1 MTPSRREFL
10 TAATAA
16 AGLAALGCARA
27 LPAADEKRMRAH
39 RLALGEWSLHRTIRA
54 GELDPLDFPAFARNL
69 DMEGVDHVNQFFAQ
83 RAGDAAYFRELRRRA
98 DDAGVRS
105 VLLLCDEELALGDPD
120 PAKRMLAV
128 DRHLHWVDAAEIL
141 GCDAIRVNAYSEGP
155 PDEQMRL
162 CAEGLY
168 RLCDV
173 AAPRGVGVLVENHGG
188 LSSRGD
194 WLAALLDAVGHPAI
208 GALPDFGNWQFAPGQ
223 WYDRYTGVRELMPRA
238 LAVSAKAHDFDASG
252 EETSTD
258 FGRMLD
264 VVASAGDVEWIE
276 VEYEGDR
283 LREADGI
290 AATVALIRRHAA

>member
-10 TAATAA
+10 GAAAAA
-16 AGLAALGCARA
+16 AGLAALGCANA
-27 LPAADEKRMRAH
+27 LPAQEERIRPF
-39 RLALGEWSLHRTIRA
+39 RLTLGEWSLHRRIRA
-54 GELDPLDFPAFARNL
+54 RELDPLDFPAFARDRFGL
-69 DMEGVDHVNQFFAQ
+69 EGVDHVNQFFSD
-83 RAGDAAYFRELRRRA
+83 RAGDDAYFRELRRRT

-105 VLLLCDEELALGDPD
+105 VVLLCDEELALGDPD

-128 DRHLHWVDAAEIL
+128 DRHRQWLDAAAIL
-141 GCDAIRVNAYSEGP
+141 GCRAIRVNAYSEGSA
-155 PDEQMRL
+155 DEQMRL
-162 CAEGLY
+162 CAEGLH

-173 AAPRGVGVLVENHGG
+173 APPGLLVFVENHGG

-208 GALPDFGNWQFAPGQ
+208 GSLPDFGNWQYAPGQ
-223 WYDRYTGVRELMPRA
+223 WYDRYAGVRELMPRA
-238 LAVSAKAHDFDASG
+238 DVVSAKAHDFDANG

-264 VVASAGDVEWIE
+264 VVATAGDVEWIE

-283 LREADGI
+283 LSEVDGI
-290 AATVALIRRHAA
+290 AATIELIHRHLQ